1 MAFYEHTS
9 TTLKFWELILI
20 KFIDAKMIWLTIS
33 VHFGISNE
41 VLTVSVLRVRLILR
55 GSGGAQGLGDGL
67 CFVRRQSKYHMAYR
81 VRIWLLC
88 VSKGVNTTIGLL

>member
-1 MAFYEHTS
+1 MSYLILTLNQMSMAFYEHTS

-41 VLTVSVLRVRLILR
+41 VLTVSVLRVRLILS
-55 GSGGAQGLGDGL
+55 GSGGAQRLGASL
-67 CFVRRQSKYHMAYR
+67 ASVLF
-81 VRIWLLC
+81 
-88 VSKGVNTTIGLL
+88 IGPHVEP